1 MLLRRVAASMLVLLM
16 ISITQASACP
26 VCYGEKGSAETEA
39 LNWAIV
45 FLLGVTGTVLSAVG
59 AFFLRMKRRSKVTL
73 SGDVDPPSVN

>member
-1 MLLRRVAASMLVLLM
+1 MFLRRFAASLFGLLM
-16 ISITQASACP
+16 ISLAQASACP
-26 VCYGEKGSAETEA
+26 VCYGEKGSAATEG

-73 SGDVDPPSVN
+73 DGDVDSPSVN